1 VHGALATRR
10 VGIDLKHYAQGTR
23 DAVEDNPGVERTART
38 TAVRASISLRNT
50 HTDLSTQS

>member
-1 VHGALATRR
+1 VHGALPTRR